1 MDISTLYSTAK
12 NFADI
17 LKQSK
22 PNFTA
27 DPDSNICLIVADDQE
42 IYTGVTSV
50 TVNSEG
56 VPNVLSAEY
65 NAALLMNAANAKAVQ
80 MIIIS
85 FEDHSFFEPDEKT
98 LKYLMHASVENGSCD
113 VVMSPEESEKAA
125 SMLPESSNDFF
136 SGFDDAP
143 AAVGAPADFA
153 SGFDV
158 DSANPFNAAP
168 PQSNAENAPQSLYS
182 QPAEAQQMGASGFQN
197 PYANQGGYPQQPGG
211 YPQQPGGYPQQPG
224 GYPQQPG
231 GYPQQ
236 PSGYPQQ
243 PSGYPQQPGGYPQQP
258 GGYPQQPGGY
268 PQQPGGYP
276 QQNGRFPQANPY
288 YAGGGTSAYQNNP
301 QNAAPYRQLYDG
313 HSTHIGGA
321 APVHSAYQGTS
332 SVIMPGASGG
342 AFKNRLKKFLGEDAV
357 DTPTP
362 TEAETSAAPGNFI
375 QGEAQE
381 EALSRSEMLKLAKD
395 KKKVAKANINM
406 KKD

>member
-136 SGFDDAP
+136 SGFDDTP

-197 PYANQGGYPQQPGG
+197 PYANQ
-211 YPQQPGGYPQQPG
+211 
-224 GYPQQPG
+224 
-231 GYPQQ
+231 
-236 PSGYPQQ
+236 
-243 PSGYPQQPGGYPQQP
+243 